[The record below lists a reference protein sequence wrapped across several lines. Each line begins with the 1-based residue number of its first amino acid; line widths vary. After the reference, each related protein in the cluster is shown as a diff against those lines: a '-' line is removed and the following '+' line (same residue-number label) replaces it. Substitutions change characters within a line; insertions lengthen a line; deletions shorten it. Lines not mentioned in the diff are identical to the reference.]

1 VKASGDTSIAIASAT
16 GGAGKE
22 FFSDSEEK
30 TQRQKEGCV
39 RLAIPGGREGGGEM
53 AGQVEDRRRGSSIM
67 TIIVMRVSVTALVV
81 AIPGPS

>member
-39 RLAIPGGREGGGEM
+39 RLATPGGREGEVKWPVRWRTGDE
-53 AGQVEDRRRGSSIM
+53 AAQ
-67 TIIVMRVSVTALVV
+67 
-81 AIPGPS
+81 